1 VQFKKYVKE
10 TGSKKSYTRVLTSLQ
25 LMVIGQ
31 HLTQSAR
38 KKTQMNSAFPFS
50 AIVGQDD
57 MKLALTL
64 TAIDPKIGGVLAFGD
79 RGTGKSTAIRALAD
93 LLPKVD
99 VVKGC
104 PVNSEQMD
112 QVPDWVKTIQS
123 TIISINTPV
132 VDLPLGV
139 SADRVTGA
147 LDIERALV
155 DGVKE
160 FQPGLLA
167 KANRGYL
174 YIDEV
179 NLLEDHIVDL
189 LLDVAQSGINTVEK
203 EGLSITH
210 PSRFILIGSGN
221 PEEGELRPQLL
232 DRFGLSVEVRTPQ
245 TIMDRVDVIKR
256 RDEFDRDPEAYCN
269 KWAAENAKVRNIILE
284 GRERLGSVKMSDQML
299 EICAEICVAMGSDG
313 LRGELTLLKTAR
325 AFAALQGDLTVHND
339 HIKRIAPM
347 ALSHRLRRDPLD
359 DTGSTVRVER
369 TLNAVLV

>member
-1 VQFKKYVKE
+1 
-10 TGSKKSYTRVLTSLQ
+10 
-25 LMVIGQ
+25 MVIGQ
-31 HLTQSAR
+31 HLAQSAR

-93 LLPKVD
+93 LLPNVD
-99 VVKGC
+99 VVQGC
-104 PVNSEQMD
+104 PVNSERMD
-112 QVPDWVKTIQS
+112 QVPDWVKTAKS

-189 LLDVAQSGINTVEK
+189 LLDVAQSGTNTVEK

-284 GRERLGSVKMSDQML
+284 GRERLGSVNMSDQML

-369 TLNAVLV
+369 TLDAVLG

>member
-1 VQFKKYVKE
+1 
-10 TGSKKSYTRVLTSLQ
+10 
-25 LMVIGQ
+25 MVIGQ
-31 HLTQSAR
+31 HLAQSVR
-38 KKTQMNSAFPFS
+38 KKTQMNNAFPFS
-50 AIVGQDD
+50 AIVGQND

-93 LLPKVD
+93 LLPNVD
-99 VVKGC
+99 VVHGC
-104 PVNSEQMD
+104 PVNSERMD
-112 QVPDWVKTIQS
+112 QVPDWVKTAKDIV
-123 TIISINTPV
+123 ISAKTPV
-132 VDLPLGV
+132 IDLPLGV

-155 DGVKE
+155 DGIKE

-189 LLDVAQSGINTVEK
+189 LLDVAQSGTNTVEK

-256 RDEFDRDPEAYCN
+256 RDEFDRDPEAYCD

-284 GRERLGSVKMSDQML
+284 GRERLGSVKINDQML

-325 AFAALQGDLTVHND
+325 AFAALQGDLIVHND

-369 TLNAVLV
+369 TLDAVLG